1 MGGLWARGLED
12 ASTPPMPS
20 GGGSACPDP
29 AGPPWNSSGFRR
41 QPIQAGDAANQRFRG
56 LSPAAGGASLQKV
69 MEATAIDSVGR
80 LLRNSVLLQAWRA
93 ECGRATSDRGWATG
107 AAVRRGGRRDGGG
120 LRPAPGG
127 RRLAGRLS
135 HCPRT
140 PWSPGKPSPLP
151 PHIPT
156 ASASCSLRFAP
167 VSRPKGW
174 QGDAGKLALG
184 AAIGILD
191 QASMRLRVHVGA
203 SQARPLHLSLE
214 FQTPPSVKTQGRKRS
229 HP

>member
-1 MGGLWARGLED
+1 MR
-12 ASTPPMPS
+12 P
-20 GGGSACPDP
+20 C
-29 AGPPWNSSGFRR
+29 RR
-41 QPIQAGDAANQRFRG
+41 CRQAGV
-56 LSPAAGGASLQKV
+56 LPAPIPQARPGIRPDSADNRSKPATLQIGASLQKV

-214 FQTPPSVKTQGRKRS
+214 FQTPPSVKMQGRKRS